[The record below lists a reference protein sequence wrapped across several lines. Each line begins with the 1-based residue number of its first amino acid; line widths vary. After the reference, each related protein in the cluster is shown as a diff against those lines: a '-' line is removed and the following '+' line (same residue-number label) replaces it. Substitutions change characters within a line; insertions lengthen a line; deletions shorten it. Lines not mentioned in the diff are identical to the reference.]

1 MNEDN
6 FQVIMEG
13 ATFWIGELFERFEY
27 EAYSIQPNEKDRID
41 YAFEA
46 LQHLRAA
53 VNGTL
58 AMLDDIEDTLTP
70 FKEPVPLVLTKSD
83 FEADVLRD
91 LAALDDPKK
100 RPVSAN
106 EVMSWSKD
114 FIHQHWKA

>member
-6 FQVIMEG
+6 FQTIMEG
-13 ATFWIGELFERFEY
+13 ATYWIGELFERFEY
-27 EAYSIQPNEKDRID
+27 EACNIRPDEEDRIA

-58 AMLDDIEDTLTP
+58 VMLDEIEDMLAP
-70 FKEPVPLVLTKSD
+70 FQEPVPLVLTKSD

>member
-1 MNEDN
+1 MNDYT
-6 FQVIMEG
+6 FQEIMES
-13 ATFWIGELFERFEY
+13 ATYLIGELFERFEC
-27 EAYSIQPNEKDRID
+27 EVSSIEPHEKDRIA

-58 AMLDDIEDTLTP
+58 SILDDIEDDMTP
-70 FKEPVPLVLTKSD
+70 FKEPPPLVLSNSD

-106 EVMSWSKD
+106 EVMAWSKEY
-114 FIHQHWKA
+114 IHQHWKV